1 MIRHR
6 EAERPE
12 SFTFGTK
19 AETLM
24 RLVPLIRSA
33 AIPDLCFFTVE
44 QWHAGRE
51 AARPDPTFWRCAPCD
66 PQQRID
72 RGWRQDIQRRGV
84 PQPAEGP
91 QG

>member
-33 AIPDLCFFTVE
+33 A
-44 QWHAGRE
+44 G
-51 AARPDPTFWRCAPCD
+51 
-66 PQQRID
+66 
-72 RGWRQDIQRRGV
+72 
-84 PQPAEGP
+84 
-91 QG
+91 

>member
-51 AARPDPTFWRCAPCD
+51 RCSTGSNILAMRSLRSAAAH
-66 PQQRID
+66 
-72 RGWRQDIQRRGV
+72 
-84 PQPAEGP
+84 
-91 QG
+91 